1 MKTAV
6 EWLEEQLLKFHN
18 WKLNPVFD
26 ENCFDEIELRKA
38 IQQAKEME
46 KQYINDAHC
55 HGYDYCRLRELDEQD
70 NDLEFDYFQ
79 ITFKHQE
86 E

>member
-46 KQYINDAHC
+46 
-55 HGYDYCRLRELDEQD
+55 LDKLKEAYSMGRM
-70 NDLEFDYFQ
+70 NKSIKEFNEKFNQ
-79 ITFKHQE
+79 Q
-86 E
+86 